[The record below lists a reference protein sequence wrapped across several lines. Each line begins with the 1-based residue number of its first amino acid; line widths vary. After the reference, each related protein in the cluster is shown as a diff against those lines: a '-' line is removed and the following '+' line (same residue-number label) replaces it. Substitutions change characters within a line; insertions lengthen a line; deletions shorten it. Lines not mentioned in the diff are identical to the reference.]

1 MAENEGENQE
11 KPTSSGKDG
20 KFDYL
25 VIGTGL
31 CESMVA
37 YHLAASDTATTVL
50 QVDPSSSYGQSWA
63 AVHLDQLQSTPF
75 PPYSS
80 SAASSSP
87 GLSTEQ
93 AASSSVSQSSE
104 RPISKHPPLRYALS
118 LQPTLVPARGKFVD
132 ALIASNVAPYLSFQL
147 LHAFILAQPDHTL
160 LPLPGS
166 KHDLFRMSELSLLDK
181 RLLMRFFQAILDPD
195 RLLLPEPNESL
206 SNYLKRPPYSITN
219 HRLITVIGALALSPT
234 IEPAAAPVLSRLK
247 TLLSAIGRHPSST
260 VSALPAALL
269 LGEYGGG
276 GEWAEGF
283 VRAAAVTGRATQVLG
298 RPVVSLQQST
308 DDPQYRWN
316 IRLGRQSGHSVGGE
330 DQLDFSAGKLL
341 VSQQYLSL
349 LTPTTVSSPQAHTI
363 CRAIAIVGRSGLD
376 KLHRHEKGENIE
388 PRGSHA
394 LIVFPPGDDDNNG
407 QQSPV
412 HALIVGPDSGS
423 CPEDEQIIYL
433 SSIVTSTTDPSI
445 IDPTRLL
452 EPILDRL
459 LRSASTSDTP
469 MEFIRY
475 SKFYNQPVLH
485 LPDPSSI
492 PNYSWIIPSWP
503 VDIERSGLTEVVE
516 WITETALD
524 LYKLASTFSTDAMP
538 VE

>member
-11 KPTSSGKDG
+11 KPTLSGQDG

-63 AVHLDQLQSTPF
+63 AVHLDQLQSTSFHPF
-75 PPYSS
+75 S

-181 RLLMRFFQAILDPD
+181 RLLMRFFRLFLILIGYCYIDYCD
-195 RLLLPEPNESL
+195 R
-206 SNYLKRPPYSITN
+206 RA
-219 HRLITVIGALALSPT
+219 GAFANN
-234 IEPAAAPVLSRLK
+234 EPAAAPVLSRLK
-247 TLLSAIGRHPSST
+247 TLLSAIGAPPF
-260 VSALPAALL
+260 VYGFCLAPALL

-316 IRLGRQSGHSVGGE
+316 IRLGRQSGHSVGGRISSISR
-330 DQLDFSAGKLL
+330 LASCW
-341 VSQQYLSL
+341 YLNSTSPCSHPL
-349 LTPTTVSSPQAHTI
+349 PVSSPQAHTI

-376 KLHRHEKGENIE
+376 KLHRHEKGENVE

-485 LPDPSSI
+485 LS
-492 PNYSWIIPSWP
+492 
-503 VDIERSGLTEVVE
+503 
-516 WITETALD
+516 
-524 LYKLASTFSTDAMP
+524 
-538 VE
+538 

>member
-31 CESMVA
+31 CESMSPCCLRYRYYRSPGRPQQFLWPVVG
-37 YHLAASDTATTVL
+37 SC
-50 QVDPSSSYGQSWA
+50 PSR
-63 AVHLDQLQSTPF
+63 STPID
-75 PPYSS
+75 
-80 SAASSSP
+80 
-87 GLSTEQ
+87 T
-93 AASSSVSQSSE
+93 
-104 RPISKHPPLRYALS
+104 IPPLLLIGSVVIAGVIDRTSSKFIRFTVFRTSDQQTSTIAIRALS
-118 LQPTLVPARGKFVD
+118 STDPRPARGKFVD

-195 RLLLPEPNESL
+195 RLLLPAAILDHQSQID
-206 SNYLKRPPYSITN
+206 YCDR
-219 HRLITVIGALALSPT
+219 RAGAFANN
-234 IEPAAAPVLSRLK
+234 EPAAAPVLSRLK

-298 RPVVSLQQST
+298 RPVFPCNSPPTILNT
-308 DDPQYRWN
+308 DGTSD
-316 IRLGRQSGHSVGGE
+316 S
-330 DQLDFSAGKLL
+330 
-341 VSQQYLSL
+341 
-349 LTPTTVSSPQAHTI
+349 AHTI

-412 HALIVGPDSGS
+412 HALIV
-423 CPEDEQIIYL
+423 DEQIIYL